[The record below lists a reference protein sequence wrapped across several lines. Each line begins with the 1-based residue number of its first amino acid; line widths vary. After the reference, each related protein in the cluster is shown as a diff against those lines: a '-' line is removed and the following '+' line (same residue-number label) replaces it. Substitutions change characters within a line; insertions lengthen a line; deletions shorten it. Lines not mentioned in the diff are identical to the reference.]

1 MLTIKITL
9 AVLLSVFYFIDMGR
23 FPEKWRINFKPFNC
37 HMCLSF
43 YLAIVYFWLP
53 AVVLNMLLVAF
64 ASGVA
69 APLFRNLMN
78 NIFFKK

>member
-1 MLTIKITL
+1 MITVKIILTAILT
-9 AVLLSVFYFIDMGR
+9 SFYFIDMGR
-23 FPEKWRINFKPFNC
+23 FPVKWKINVKPFNC

-43 YLAIVYFWLP
+43 YLAVIYFWLP
-53 AVVLNMLLVAF
+53 SFVDSTLFVAF

-69 APLFRNLMN
+69 APLFRNFLN

>member
-1 MLTIKITL
+1 MLTIKIIL

-43 YLAIVYFWLP
+43 YLAIVYYWLP
-53 AVVLNMLLVAF
+53 PLVLNMLLVAF
-64 ASGVA
+64 ASGVS
-69 APLFRNLMN
+69 APLFKNLMN

>member
-1 MLTIKITL
+1 MLLIKIIF

-23 FPEKWRINFKPFNC
+23 FPEKWKINFKPFNC

-43 YLAIVYFWLP
+43 YLAIVYYLLP
-53 AVVLNMLLVAF
+53 VFILNAILVAF
-64 ASGVA
+64 ASGVT

>member
-1 MLTIKITL
+1 MLSIKIIF

-23 FPEKWRINFKPFNC
+23 FPEKWKINFKPFNC

-43 YLAIVYFWLP
+43 YLAIIYYLLP
-53 AVVLNMLLVAF
+53 VSVLNVILVAF

>member
-1 MLTIKITL
+1 MLTIKTIL
-9 AVLLSVFYFIDMGR
+9 AVILTVFYFIDMGR
-23 FPEKWRINFKPFNC
+23 FPDKWKINFKPFNC

-43 YLAIVYFWLP
+43 YLAVVYYWLP
-53 AVVLNMLLVAF
+53 AELLNMLLVAF

-78 NIFFKK
+78 NVFFKK